1 MILKAEIHVF
11 SHLPL
16 KTPYPRNFRSFGS
29 VKLAALANFR
39 WSVFGTKAKRPA
51 GNRSAQQLPPLL
63 VLPFLLLF
71 FSVYNLGALKN
82 NTC

>member
-51 GNRSAQQLPPLL
+51 GNRSAQLPPLL
-63 VLPFLLLF
+63 LPFLLLF
-71 FSVYNLGALKN
+71 FFFWYNVQLTGGL
-82 NTC
+82 